1 MLRGLLK
8 KKNNIKQNIIT
19 DSKELYKLNAE
30 REFSYA
36 IEFVNNAIEGETK
49 IEDKIKMIDFIM
61 DLIKEDIKTDL
72 LTKIIY
78 NPEANITRY
87 FPFPMCYYDKN
98 NNAYRLHEGEEIE
111 IDLSNECV
119 ITYPYNREKY
129 VKNIRTISK
138 EPFIYKNNNHTA
150 YYFSQV
156 NICYIANG
164 YHSIASGIM
173 CNKGKIKA
181 KKIDITP
188 LYDYVYT
195 NGVYWYNTHTNN
207 ILTTLTDFR
216 IGILYEIAKIKNNL
230 AKI

>member
-36 IEFVNNAIEGETK
+36 IEFVNNAIEEETK

-78 NPEANITRY
+78 NPKANITRY
-87 FPFPMCYYDKN
+87 FPFPTCYYDKN
-98 NNAYRLHEGEEIE
+98 NNAHRL
-111 IDLSNECV
+111 
-119 ITYPYNREKY
+119 
-129 VKNIRTISK
+129 
-138 EPFIYKNNNHTA
+138 
-150 YYFSQV
+150 
-156 NICYIANG
+156 
-164 YHSIASGIM
+164 HSIASGIM
-173 CNKGKIKA
+173 CYKGKIKA

-188 LYDYVYT
+188 LYDHVYT

-216 IGILYEIAKIKNNL
+216 IGILYEISKIKNNL
-230 AKI
+230 ANV